1 MPPTKIAQSIKPFWQ
16 TTDGET
22 VRLYHG
28 HVIDVLKQLPSGSIQ
43 CCVTSPPYFALR
55 DYKTGKWEGGDPKCD
70 HVERYKEDA
79 HRTSTLGPTAAERA
93 RGDLSRKLPAE
104 NAAFK
109 STARHIA
116 EQCKKCG
123 AVRIDQQLGSEAT
136 PEEFIQNM
144 VLVFR
149 EVRRVLRDD
158 GTLWLNLGDSY
169 SAGGRTGA
177 SPAQTVAK
185 GDRREHAVHR
195 VNGGLPGGNLVG
207 IPWRTALALQEDGWV
222 LRSDIPWVK
231 RCLSGG
237 AFVYAR
243 TQKGDMPV
251 MIKDLVRLRPE
262 TVQLWNGEKWTKC
275 VGFYQSKDHE
285 SSLEIELRSGE
296 RIGSTLDHRW
306 PTQRGLVETRDLRVG
321 DILDFCNVPE
331 KEEPLRPPRLPDE
344 EIGWF
349 VGWFLAEGHISVSD
363 SESGISFS
371 CHREEEKEFLKCKA
385 IADAFGGTCGF
396 NRRKD
401 TANGATI
408 WINSRILVSLLKTY
422 VSGTTCYN
430 KHLTTAAWQRS
441 NVFLRALLQGWLDG
455 DGNWEEKNCRWAAGF
470 CNNDAWASDIRC
482 ICSRIGVSLRL
493 VRKVHEGFG
502 KKYPGWACKIRME
515 TRLQHN
521 IPGGF
526 KLKPSTEITAIRSSR
541 ARKFWD
547 IEVADDPHLF
557 SLASGVL
564 THNSSMPESVKNRP
578 AKSLEYVFLLTK
590 SMNYFYDHV
599 AVKKPHISLED
610 VLKQTDLDNKGEKYE
625 ARLDLARN
633 RLEYFGEGGRN
644 FRNSD
649 LWFQS
654 IEAPHGMVGVG
665 DELVGLDV
673 TTRGY
678 EGAHFACYPPD
689 LILPMILAGTS
700 AHGACAKCGAPWKRV
715 TEEKQITR
723 ERPNDYVKRIPSV
736 RKDAAED
743 VPGNPMYRGGSHNSG
758 LAKMATCSNSVAGT
772 EVKTLGWE
780 PTCEC
785 HGRFEKVQQK
795 KTSRVVD
802 TATSQKNQE
811 RLDSAMHSKKTGLG
825 AYKNS
830 ESHEEES
837 TVVVTKYVSNLPLDQ
852 HPVRPCRVLDTFIG
866 SGTTCAVSIDNGLW
880 SWGID
885 LSEDYLKDNAIPR
898 IEGALLRRP
907 ETSALSG
914 KGPKKMVMGTAAT
927 IK

>member
-1 MPPTKIAQSIKPFWQ
+1 MPPTKPKATIKPFWQ

-43 CCVTSPPYFALR
+43 CCVTSPPYWGLR
-55 DYKTGKWEGGDPKCD
+55 DYKTGTWEGGSPECD
-70 HVERYKEDA
+70 HKGPPMVSR
-79 HRTSTLGPTAAERA
+79 STGLR
-93 RGDLSRKLPAE
+93 DLSKPQTGMDTLRDSNLPWP
-104 NAAFK
+104 NGV
-109 STARHIA
+109 
-116 EQCKKCG
+116 CKKCG
-123 AVRIDQQLGSEAT
+123 ATRIDQQLGSEAT

-590 SMNYFYDHV
+590 SMKYFYDAE
-599 AVKKPHISLED
+599 AVKKQFADDRMGNPGGGGAYS
-610 VLKQTDLDNKGEKYE
+610 KGS
-625 ARLDLARN
+625 
-633 RLEYFGEGGRN
+633 GRN
-644 FRNSD
+644 DKGALATGIYNEDGTATGRSFRNSD

-654 IEAPHGMVGVG
+654 VDGPHGMTGVG
-665 DELVGLDV
+665 DEIVGLDV

-678 EGAHFACYPPD
+678 EGAHFACFPGD
-689 LILPMILAGTS
+689 LIKPMILAGTS
-700 AHGACAKCGAPWKRV
+700 AHGACVRCGAPWRRV
-715 TEEKQITR
+715 TEESRQQ
-723 ERPNDYVKRIPSV
+723 V
-736 RKDAAED
+736 RKPENGKMQKEKESL
-743 VPGNPMYRGGSHNSG
+743 GNDSLRDGYRELTS
-758 LAKMATCSNSVAGT
+758 T
-772 EVKTLGWE
+772 TLGWE
-780 PTCEC
+780 PTCQC
-785 HGRFEKVQQK
+785 N
-795 KTSRVVD
+795 T
-802 TATSQKNQE
+802 
-811 RLDSAMHSKKTGLG
+811 
-825 AYKNS
+825 
-830 ESHEEES
+830 
-837 TVVVTKYVSNLPLDQ
+837 DQ
-852 HPVRPCRVLDTFIG
+852 VRPCRVLDTFIG
-866 SGTTCAVSIDNGLW
+866 SGTTCAVSVEHGRW

-885 LSEDYLKDNAIPR
+885 LSEDYLKDNAIAR

-907 ETSALSG
+907 STAVLTG
-914 KGPKKMVMGTAAT
+914 KGPKKMEMGTVAT
-927 IK
+927 TR